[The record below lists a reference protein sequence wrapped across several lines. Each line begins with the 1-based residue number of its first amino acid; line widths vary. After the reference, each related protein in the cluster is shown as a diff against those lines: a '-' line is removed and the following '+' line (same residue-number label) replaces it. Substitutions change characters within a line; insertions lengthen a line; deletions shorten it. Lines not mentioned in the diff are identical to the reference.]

1 MRRRLAEAGVPQ
13 PRFAAVRGLSERRRA
28 IDEVGFPAVLKPA
41 NAGGQR
47 GLFRVDS
54 IDDVDAHLH
63 EALAASPTEEAI
75 LEEYVAGT
83 EVLAV
88 VARTKVVALSDRL
101 TDPFGV
107 ASAHIYPA
115 AMYGMQQDE
124 TERLALRAVSALGLS
139 SGTAFVELVAAADGR
154 IVVIGCSPDVPPV
167 IADLIGHAQ
176 PAAVRFLALP
186 PGRVTRVGSLDTVL
200 AFPGVVRADVLVRA
214 GDTIYPVRT
223 GADRHGYVMAVAD
236 TNIEALERAEAAA
249 RLVDVEVA

>member
-28 IDEVGFPAVLKPA
+28 LDEVGVPAVLKPA

-75 LEEYVAGT
+75 LEEYVPGT

-88 VARTKVVALSDRL
+88 VAGNKVISLSDRL
-101 TDPFGV
+101 SDPFGV
-107 ASAHIYPA
+107 ASAHIFPS

-124 TERLALRAVSALGLS
+124 TERLALRAVSALHLS
-139 SGTAFVELVAAADGR
+139 RAFVELIAAADGR

-167 IADLIGHAQ
+167 IADLIQYSQ

-186 PGRVTRVGSLDTVL
+186 PGRVTRVGTLDTVL
-200 AFPGVVRADVLVRA
+200 AFPGVVRADVLVQP
-214 GDTIYPVRT
+214 GDTVYPVRT
-223 GADRHGYVMAVAD
+223 GADRHGYVMAVAE

-249 RLVDVEVA
+249 RLVDVEVE

>member
-13 PRFAAVRGLSERRRA
+13 PRFAAVRGLAERRRA
-28 IDEVGFPAVLKPA
+28 LDEVGVPAVLKPA

-75 LEEYVAGT
+75 LEEYVPGV

-88 VARTKVVALSDRL
+88 VSGNKVVTLSDRL

-107 ASAHIYPA
+107 ASAHVYPA

-124 TERLALRAVSALGLS
+124 TERLALRAVSALRLS
-139 SGTAFVELVAAADGR
+139 STAVVELIVAEDGR

-167 IADLIGHAQ
+167 IADLIGYSQ
-176 PAAVRFLALP
+176 PAAVRFLTLP

-200 AFPGVVRADVLVRA
+200 AFPGVVRADVLVQP
-214 GDTIYPVRT
+214 GDTVYPVRT

>member
-13 PRFAAVRGLSERRRA
+13 PRFAAVRALSERRRA
-28 IDEVGFPAVLKPA
+28 LDEVGVPAVLKPA

-63 EALAASPTEEAI
+63 ESLAASPTEEAI
-75 LEEYVAGT
+75 LEEYVPGK

-88 VARTKVVALSDRL
+88 VAGNKVVTLSDRL
-101 TDPFGV
+101 TEPFGV

-124 TERLALRAVSALGLS
+124 TERLALRAVSALAL
-139 SGTAFVELVAAADGR
+139 SGTALVELIAAEDGR
-154 IVVIGCSPDVPPV
+154 IVVIGCSPELPPV
-167 IADLIGHAQ
+167 IADLIQYAQ

-200 AFPGVVRADVLVRA
+200 AFPGVVRADVLVQP

>member
-13 PRFAAVRGLSERRRA
+13 PRFAAVRALSERRRA
-28 IDEVGFPAVLKPA
+28 LEEVGVPAVLKPA
-41 NAGGQR
+41 NASGQR

-63 EALAASPTEEAI
+63 ESLAASPTEEAI
-75 LEEYVAGT
+75 LEEYVAGK

-88 VARTKVVALSDRL
+88 VAGNKVVALSDRL

-139 SGTAFVELVAAADGR
+139 GTAFVELIAAADGR
-154 IVVIGCSPDVPPV
+154 IVVIGCSSELPPV
-167 IADLIGHAQ
+167 IADLIHYAQ

-186 PGRVTRVGSLDTVL
+186 PGRVTRVGSLDAVL
-200 AFPGVVRADVLVRA
+200 AFPGVVRANVLVRP

>member
-13 PRFAAVRGLSERRRA
+13 PRFAAVRGLAERRRA
-28 IDEVGFPAVLKPA
+28 LDEVGVPAVLKPA

-75 LEEYVAGT
+75 LEEYVPGA

-88 VARTKVVALSDRL
+88 VSGNKVVTLSDRL

-107 ASAHIYPA
+107 ASAHVYPA

-124 TERLALRAVSALGLS
+124 TERLALRAVSALRLS
-139 SGTAFVELVAAADGR
+139 SGTAIVELIVAEDGR

-167 IADLIGHAQ
+167 IADLIGYSQ

-200 AFPGVVRADVLVRA
+200 AFPGVVRADVLVRP
-214 GDTIYPVRT
+214 GDTVYPVRT